1 MKNKTFNSIVI
12 IVSACIFLSFF
23 LFTKGLNSLIN
34 ELKTLNTSWILLSVL
49 LMLLFWVFET
59 LTLYVITKTF
69 HKTSNLLIN
78 DAFWWK
84 FSNSISIFLYASLVF
99 FISLNLF
106 NTLKINISMPL
117 VSL

>member
-34 ELKTLNTSWILLSVL
+34 ELKTLNTSWILLSVI

-59 LTLYVITKTF
+59 LTLYIITKTF
-69 HKTSNLLIN
+69 HKTSNLLIKSFKFEMIGQFFGSVTPFSAGSHPCSALCN
-78 DAFWWK
+78 D
-84 FSNSISIFLYASLVF
+84 
-99 FISLNLF
+99 
-106 NTLKINISMPL
+106 
-117 VSL
+117 